1 MPILR
6 KGKRVIL
13 SLAICLTF
21 LCAQA
26 SVALAVNLESLSGG
40 QVSLDKYK
48 GKQPV
53 LLFFWTTWCP
63 YCRNEIKNLNQM
75 SAELKKEGI
84 AAFAVDVGEPK
95 YKVNRFFKDYALK
108 ISVLLDEDSF
118 FSQGQDLSGVPTY
131 IMFDQNGREVFR
143 DNIFPKNFKSLVA
156 K

>member
-1 MPILR
+1 
-6 KGKRVIL
+6 
-13 SLAICLTF
+13 
-21 LCAQA
+21 
-26 SVALAVNLESLSGG
+26 
-40 QVSLDKYK
+40 
-48 GKQPV
+48 
-53 LLFFWTTWCP
+53 
-63 YCRNEIKNLNQM
+63 M